1 MLSGIS
7 KLTHFHDLNL
17 TLSSTEDPLTHDK
30 LEFKLNLS
38 SDCAFLSSETS
49 DLFKVV
55 AKQHLDRLAKESA
68 SKEVIENLSFKY

>member
-1 MLSGIS
+1 VLSGIS

-17 TLSSTEDPLTHDK
+17 TLSSTDDPLTHAK

-38 SDCAFLSSETS
+38 QDCTFLSSETS